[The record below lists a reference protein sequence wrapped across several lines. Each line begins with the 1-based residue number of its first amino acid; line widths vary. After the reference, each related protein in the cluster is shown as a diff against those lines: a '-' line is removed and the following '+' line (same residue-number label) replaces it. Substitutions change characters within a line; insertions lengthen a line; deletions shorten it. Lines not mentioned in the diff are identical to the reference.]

1 MWTISKILSIFL
13 ITAVVSDILLVFRF
27 KGGLQAKR
35 LLKDKL
41 SNSDANEIKVELFN
55 HFPFK
60 IGIRIIDE
68 LPFQFQMRDFQI
80 FSEMSQKTFK
90 SFSYSVTPKERGV
103 YRFGSL
109 NVYVCTVFKIVER
122 RFKFDTAKEVAVY
135 PSYLQMKKYEFLA
148 MNHRLTQF
156 GLKRIRR
163 IGHTMEFEQIKNYVS
178 GDDVRTINWKATAK
192 KAELMVNQYQDEKS
206 QPIYSIIDVGR
217 VMKMP
222 FNQLS
227 LLDYSINATLA
238 FSNIALLKND
248 KAGMMTSSRQ
258 IDNRVVASNKK
269 SNLRLIN
276 ETLYNI
282 STKFLDSD
290 FDLLYATVKREVKQ
304 RSLLILY
311 TNFEHMSALQR
322 VLSNLKALSR
332 DHLLLVVF
340 FKNTELDKLS
350 VQKSKEL
357 REIYESAVAQK
368 FSYDKK
374 IMVNELRKHGI
385 HALLTD
391 PKELSVQVIN
401 QYLQFKSRGII

>member
-248 KAGMMTSSRQ
+248 KAGMMTFSRQ